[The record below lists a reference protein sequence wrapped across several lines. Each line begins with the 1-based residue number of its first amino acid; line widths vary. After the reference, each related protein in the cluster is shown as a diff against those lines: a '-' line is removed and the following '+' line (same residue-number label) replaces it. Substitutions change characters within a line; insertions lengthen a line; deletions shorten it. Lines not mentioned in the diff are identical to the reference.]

1 MRQNMKQEVTLE
13 SVLEAHNMRRA
24 WKAVKANAGAAGVD
38 GRDIAHT
45 RTHLKVHWESI
56 AGKLRTGEYRPG
68 AIREV
73 AIPKASG
80 GTRTL
85 GIPNVQDR
93 LIQQA
98 LLQVL
103 SPVFEPGMS
112 EHSYGYR
119 PGRSAHT
126 AMDAARG
133 YVAAGKRWVVDL
145 DLKNFFDQIN
155 HDKLMSAVSRQVS
168 DKRLLRL
175 LGDFLRAP
183 MQGGDGRRRARTRG
197 TPQGSPLSPL
207 LANIYRHPLDCE
219 LSRRGVSF
227 VRYADDI
234 AIFAGSAR
242 SAQRILTSVVK
253 WIEAE
258 LKVEVNRDKSGTGPS
273 QETQLLGFRIHR
285 DGEVSIGP
293 PALKRLKAKVRA
305 IWERRRHRT
314 EDELK
319 ACWRSYIEG
328 WWNYFR
334 YANWRAAVHRL
345 SGWIRRHMRKY
356 FWQRWHNPKGRAN
369 ALRRL
374 GVRGRRVGVAW
385 CRHGAWP
392 MARHVV
398 VQQALPNAR
407 LERAGFGLPWA
418 LASRR

>member
-1 MRQNMKQEVTLE
+1 MSQHMEQEVTLE
-13 SVLEAHNMRRA
+13 GVLEPHNMRRA
-24 WKAVKANAGAAGVD
+24 WKTVKANAGAAGVD

-45 RTHLKVHWESI
+45 RSHLKVHWESI
-56 AGKLRTGEYRPG
+56 AGKLQAGEYRPG

-80 GTRTL
+80 GTRRL

-145 DLKNFFDQIN
+145 DLKNFFDHIN
-155 HDKLMSAVSRQVS
+155 HDKLMSAVSRQVG

-183 MQGGDGRRRARTRG
+183 
-197 TPQGSPLSPL
+197 L
-207 LANIYRHPLDCE
+207 LANIYLHPLDCE
-219 LSRRGVSF
+219 LSRRGVSV

-242 SAQRILTSVVK
+242 SAQRILASVVK

-273 QETQLLGFRIHR
+273 QETQLLGVRIHHE
-285 DGEVSIGP
+285 GEVSIAP
-293 PALKRLKAKVRA
+293 PALKRLKEKVRA

-314 EDELK
+314 EAELK
-319 ACWRSYIEG
+319 ACWHSYIEG

-334 YANWRAAVHRL
+334 YANWRAAVNRL

-356 FWQRWHNPKGRAN
+356 FWQRWHSPKGRAN

-374 GVRGRRVGVAW
+374 GVRGRAAGVAW

-398 VQQALPNAR
+398 VQQALKNAR
-407 LERAGFGLPWA
+407 LDRAGFGLPWA
-418 LASRR
+418 LASKP